1 MNGTTLEPS
10 EGGRALRWR
19 DGTWSDLCVSV
30 SVSVCVCVCVC
41 FCLCIVQQWDMPARV
56 PAACQ
61 LLGAAYSLWATCV
74 ITCCLCWELNAS
86 LNVCAPVRVHASI
99 YTSKVA
105 CVCARVCVLGPL
117 HLFSRV
123 GSAQTWGVEG
133 CLFNVTFT
141 SDAVTQL
148 AVYFRAHDNDL
159 GRQSVTLTL
168 TRSTG

>member
-19 DGTWSDLCVSV
+19 DGTWSDLCER
-30 SVSVCVCVCVC
+30 VCVC

-86 LNVCAPVRVHASI
+86 LNVCACVHPFI
-99 YTSKVA
+99 HRRLHA
-105 CVCARVCVLGPL
+105 CVRARVCVCKALSICFQECVPL
-117 HLFSRV
+117 RLEGSRV
-123 GSAQTWGVEG
+123 VYSMSHSLQTLWHNW
-133 CLFNVTFT
+133 L
-141 SDAVTQL
+141 SI
-148 AVYFRAHDNDL
+148 L
-159 GRQSVTLTL
+159 GHMIMT
-168 TRSTG
+168 